1 MGHLL
6 SAKLECQEAGATPL
20 AHFLSRKMATDMAP
34 NKKHGQCSPAG
45 DTDMVIATEVVLFVV
60 TYMGYIIIQYFTQI

>member
-1 MGHLL
+1 MGDRVGHLPP
-6 SAKLECQEAGATPL
+6 AKLECQEAGATPL
-20 AHFLSRKMATDMAP
+20 AQFLSRKRATDMAL

-60 TYMGYIIIQYFTQI
+60 THIGVYNN